1 MQQCFYLY
9 HLWAATT
16 VFDRKFSSLEKYKSN
31 LIHRFMVRR
40 RRTSVRVTLDLNRI
54 VEIKVKNG
62 KRINFRCIV
71 VLVVDTR

>member
-1 MQQCFYLY
+1 
-9 HLWAATT
+9 
-16 VFDRKFSSLEKYKSN
+16 
-31 LIHRFMVRR
+31 MVRR